1 MLQITIFLSNY
12 SNFIRKRKKKKT
24 KSMVLDEYLNDIKH
38 EGGRRGRGEDLRW
51 GQPDKEWIGR
61 DCFYAKASNGC
72 HFAWSA
78 SRLPLLHGLYS
89 PFLIVFSRCASGRTR
104 ILSSM
109 HPSIQIKCFASTFF
123 PFSIFFLLRISSRL
137 QINYRSSF

>member
-24 KSMVLDEYLNDIKH
+24 KSMVEDEYLNDIKH

-72 HFAWSA
+72 HICMVSFKVAPAAWA
-78 SRLPLLHGLYS
+78 LFT
-89 PFLIVFSRCASGRTR
+89 FLDR
-104 ILSSM
+104 I
-109 HPSIQIKCFASTFF
+109 
-123 PFSIFFLLRISSRL
+123 
-137 QINYRSSF
+137 